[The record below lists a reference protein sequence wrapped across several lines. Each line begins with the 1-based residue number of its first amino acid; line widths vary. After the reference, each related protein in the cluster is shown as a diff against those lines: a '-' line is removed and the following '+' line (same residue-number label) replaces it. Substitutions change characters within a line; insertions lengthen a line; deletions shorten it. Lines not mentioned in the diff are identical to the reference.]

1 MYWEKI
7 LTLTKFGIK
16 PGLDRINA
24 LLDSLGN
31 PQHNMKTIHIAG
43 TNGKGSTAYLIS
55 KALEAAGMKVGLYT
69 SPHLVK
75 FNERIK
81 VNNKDISD
89 DDLESAA
96 KYILDHG
103 GEDASFFET
112 TTALAFYHFAE
123 EKVDIAVIEVGLGG
137 KWDATNVITPELAI
151 ITNIGHDHEH
161 ILGKTIEERAGEK
174 TGIIKQ
180 NVPVVLGETKENVL
194 ELLKKICEEK
204 GITPI
209 IASALPEHIP
219 WPLMGQYQEENTRT
233 AYTALHRLN
242 ISDEHIK
249 KGWQHAK
256 WPGRMDQR
264 GNILFDGAHN
274 VDGMEKL
281 AEYLSTQKEKPIV
294 VLGIKKEKCAKEML
308 ELIAPHARTLILTQA
323 EYAPLPAQELY
334 TQIHHPDV
342 IVCPG
347 LKKAL
352 ELAQQEQLPIVV
364 TGSLYLV
371 GDALRI
377 LGANT

>member
-16 PGLDRINA
+16 PGLDRINV

-81 VNNKDISD
+81 VNDKDISD
-89 DDLESAA
+89 DDLESSA

-180 NVPVVLGETKENVL
+180 NVPVVLGETKEKVL
-194 ELLKKICEEK
+194 ALLKKICEEK
-204 GITPI
+204 GVTPI

-219 WPLMGQYQEENTRT
+219 SPLLGEYQKENART
-233 AYTALHRLN
+233 AYAALHRLN

-249 KGWQHAK
+249 KGWRQAK

-294 VLGIKKEKCAKEML
+294 VLGIKKDKCAKEML
-308 ELIAPHARTLILTQA
+308 ELIAPHARMLILTQA

-347 LKKAL
+347 LGKAL
-352 ELAQQEQLPIVV
+352 ELAQQEKLPIVV